1 MNLNSMT
8 LGYLQSVNRG
18 YRYVCLYL
26 TFERISVEK
35 DEAPRLRYAIIQLG
49 AECSTKGQGDF

>member
-1 MNLNSMT
+1 MT

-26 TFERISVEK
+26 TLERISIEK